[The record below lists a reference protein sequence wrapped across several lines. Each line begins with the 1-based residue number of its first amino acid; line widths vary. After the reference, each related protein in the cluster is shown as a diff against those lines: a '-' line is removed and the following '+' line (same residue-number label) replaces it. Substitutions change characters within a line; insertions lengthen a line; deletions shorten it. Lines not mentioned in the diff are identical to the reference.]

1 MLCFLYS
8 QKLPFE
14 ILVFLSENQT
24 ASGELYWDDGD
35 SLNTYENGKFC
46 HVKFFCNSSQF
57 TSESIKMK
65 SLLPVP
71 PINSVIIT
79 GLKKNVQFI
88 TVNGK
93 KMQEFIYDAKLDIL
107 KIEHINIDTTK
118 RNVIIWK

>member
-1 MLCFLYS
+1 
-8 QKLPFE
+8 
-14 ILVFLSENQT
+14 
-24 ASGELYWDDGD
+24 
-35 SLNTYENGKFC
+35 
-46 HVKFFCNSSQF
+46 
-57 TSESIKMK
+57 MK

-107 KIEHINIDTTK
+107 KIETINIDTTK

>member
-1 MLCFLYS
+1 
-8 QKLPFE
+8 
-14 ILVFLSENQT
+14 
-24 ASGELYWDDGD
+24 
-35 SLNTYENGKFC
+35 
-46 HVKFFCNSSQF
+46 
-57 TSESIKMK
+57 MK

>member
-1 MLCFLYS
+1 
-8 QKLPFE
+8 
-14 ILVFLSENQT
+14 
-24 ASGELYWDDGD
+24 
-35 SLNTYENGKFC
+35 
-46 HVKFFCNSSQF
+46 
-57 TSESIKMK
+57 MK

-71 PINSVIIT
+71 PINSVMIT

-107 KIEHINIDTTK
+107 KIETINIDTTK